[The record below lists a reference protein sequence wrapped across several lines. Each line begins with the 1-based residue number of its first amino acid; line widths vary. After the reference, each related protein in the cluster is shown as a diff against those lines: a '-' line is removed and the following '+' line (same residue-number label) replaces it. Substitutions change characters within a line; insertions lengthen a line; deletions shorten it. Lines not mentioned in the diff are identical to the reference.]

1 MQAIKQKKSQG
12 FIALG
17 LFFFWLF
24 FSVIILS
31 STLKQT
37 AITVCLSFID
47 NCSLI
52 TALE

>member
-17 LFFFWLF
+17 LFFWLF
-24 FSVIILS
+24 FSVITLS